1 MPNQGSNLDFTDPE
15 SVVLPI
21 TPLGIF
27 QGAKIIFFFYL
38 CKNKK
43 IMAHTYSIGVD
54 IGGTNTDI
62 GLVRNDGKIVMR
74 RNIPTNKYFDIEVY
88 LKDITDLIKEMMK
101 ENEIESIDGIGI
113 CAPNGNYYK
122 CTFSGA
128 TNLNFKG
135 DFNVQEIVNKYM
147 NVPVV
152 VSNDA
157 NAAAFGEMVYG
168 GGKGMKHL
176 ITFTLGTGVGSGI
189 IIDGKLVLGST
200 GGAGE
205 LGHVITIPGGRQ
217 CGCGLKGCLETYTSA
232 TGIRRTALEMLENNP
247 SYDGVLS
254 KIPAEELTS
263 KAVGDAANAGDPLA
277 IQIFE
282 ETGKVLGLAMANA
295 CSFSSP
301 EAVFLM
307 GGPVKAGDVLLNPV
321 RKSFAENLLFVYKDS
336 VEVRVSELPDN
347 DVAILGAAALAK
359 A

>member
-1 MPNQGSNLDFTDPE
+1 
-15 SVVLPI
+15 
-21 TPLGIF
+21 
-27 QGAKIIFFFYL
+27 
-38 CKNKK
+38 
-43 IMAHTYSIGVD
+43 MAHTYSIGVD

-62 GLVRNDGKIVMR
+62 GLVREDGTIVAR

-88 LKDITDLIKEMMK
+88 LKDIVDLVKDMMK
-101 ENEIESIDGIGI
+101 ENELEAIDGIGI
-113 CAPNGNYYK
+113 CAPNGNTYN

-135 DFNVQEIVNKYM
+135 DFNVQEIVSKYM
-147 NVPVV
+147 DVRVV

-176 ITFTLGTGVGSGI
+176 IMFTLGTGVGTGI
-189 IIDGKLVLGST
+189 IVDGKLLLGAT

-205 LGHVITIPGGRQ
+205 LGHAIVIPGGRQ

-263 KAVGDAANAGDPLA
+263 KAVGDAANAVKNVG
-277 IQIFE
+277 E
-282 ETGKVLGLAMANA
+282 NTANA
-295 CSFSSP
+295 
-301 EAVFLM
+301 VNNM
-307 GGPVKAGDVLLNPV
+307 GNNTK
-321 RKSFAENLLFVYKDS
+321 K
-336 VEVRVSELPDN
+336 
-347 DVAILGAAALAK
+347 
-359 A
+359 